1 MFLIVGLGN
10 PGLDYAC
17 TRHNV
22 GFMLADYLSY
32 ELGFPDYRSKFDAL
46 YTEKV
51 FELSTKVIIQKP
63 QTFMNAS
70 GRAVTQIT
78 QYYNIES
85 SDVFVIQDD
94 LDMEPLKVKIKFGG
108 SNGGHNGLR
117 DIEKAIGKEY
127 WHIKIGIGRPKEKF
141 QVADYVLSSFY
152 KDEIVSLQQKIF
164 PTISKNLIDLIFSDD
179 RVVVANKI
187 MNEVACL

>member
-10 PGLDYAC
+10 PGLDYAY

-32 ELGFPDYRSKFDAL
+32 ELGFSDYRSKFEAL

-51 FELSTKVIIQKP
+51 FELSAKVIIQKP

-70 GRAVTQIT
+70 GRAVSQIT
-78 QYYNIES
+78 QYYNIAS
-85 SDVFVIQDD
+85 HDVFVIQDD
-94 LDMEPLKVKIKFGG
+94 LDMDPLKVKIKFGG

-127 WHIKIGIGRPKEKF
+127 WHIKIGIGRPKDKA
-141 QVADYVLSSFY
+141 QVAEYVLSSFY

-164 PTISKNLIDLIFSDD
+164 PIISRNLLDLVFSDN

-187 MNEVACL
+187 MHEVACS